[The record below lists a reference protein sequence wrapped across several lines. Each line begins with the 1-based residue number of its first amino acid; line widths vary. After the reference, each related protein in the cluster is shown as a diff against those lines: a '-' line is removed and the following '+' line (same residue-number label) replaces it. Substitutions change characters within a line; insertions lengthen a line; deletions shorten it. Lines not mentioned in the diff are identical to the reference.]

1 MYSYVFHSRCT
12 AIAADTWGDSIFKYI
27 YRKAA
32 LKQVYCLLSGTP
44 RQRQA
49 GIGCHQLQEPSQG
62 KDAQAWWYLLHLW
75 WFVKSFSQTNL
86 QKFVSPKGFGC
97 SSADALSCPAL
108 QLCTWHPFAPWC
120 FSYHRTAISSQPPHV
135 FVTSLTFH
143 HRALLWGALPAR
155 KNMEELQWWSKENIW
170 LYARYGQIVSL

>member
-1 MYSYVFHSRCT
+1 MHKYS
-12 AIAADTWGDSIFKYI
+12 

-44 RQRQA
+44 RQWQA

-86 QKFVSPKGFGC
+86 QKICFSQRFWMFHQPMC
-97 SSADALSCPAL
+97 CPV
-108 QLCTWHPFAPWC
+108 QRHPFAPWC
-120 FSYHRTAISSQPPHV
+120 FSCHRTAISSQPPHV

-143 HRALLWGALPAR
+143 QHALLCGALPAR

-170 LYARYGQIVSL
+170 LYAGCCQIVSL